1 MAATITRIRT
11 PLNVRWRRLQYQ
23 LLPMTAVVLCGA
35 LAWRL
40 WQESPRLTIVGQ
52 VDVQTSSVRSPTDGI
67 LVELPH
73 GRALELYDTVSAGE
87 VIARIEH
94 NGKHT
99 DITAAISG
107 QIVAMHRKPGHTVS
121 AGETLVSIASD
132 RGRSITTYLR
142 AEQRLTP
149 EAGMPVEVRPRSNP
163 AQAFAAA
170 VERIGPQYVPVPA
183 AQLHDRKS
191 EEWGLPVVISIP
203 PNVSLRPGEL
213 VYVGWP
219 TTTKEN

>member
-1 MAATITRIRT
+1 MGAINTRIRT

-23 LLPMTAVVLCGA
+23 LLPLAAVVLCGA

-40 WQESPRLTIVGQ
+40 WREAPRLTIVGQ
-52 VDVQTSSVRSPTDGI
+52 VDAQTTSVRSPADGI

-73 GRALELYDTVSAGE
+73 GRSLELYDVVSAGE
-87 VIARIEH
+87 VIARVEH

-99 DITAAISG
+99 DIAAMMSG
-107 QIVAMHRKPGHTVS
+107 QIVAVHRQRGHAVT
-121 AGETLVSIASD
+121 AGETILSIASD
-132 RGRSITTYLR
+132 RGRSITTYVR
-142 AEQRLTP
+142 AEQRLAP
-149 EAGMPVEVRPRSNP
+149 EAGMPVEVRLRSNP

-170 VERIGPQYVPVPA
+170 IERIGPQYVPVPA